1 MSQIIV
7 PYERDED
14 GARRWAVYST
24 VNESVVAYD
33 HTASEI
39 IEWRAQEAYRDEVRR
54 TLEIMHGHLDDEAMR
69 PYPETYESRVR
80 DTVNESEIVNGS
92 ALI

>member
-14 GARRWAVYST
+14 NARRWAVYNT

-39 IEWRAQEAYRDEVRR
+39 IEWRAQQAYRDEVRR
-54 TLEIMHGHLDDEAMR
+54 TLEIMVGHLDGEAMR
-69 PYPETYESRVR
+69 PYPEMYDDELRA
-80 DTVNESEIVNGS
+80 TVDETEIVEGRC
-92 ALI
+92 LI